1 LIRIQ
6 LVKKQGVGVMKE
18 EKEKQGVMKEEII
31 EAVVQV
37 EIEEQEVGVM
47 EEDNIRIG

>member
-1 LIRIQ
+1 
-6 LVKKQGVGVMKE
+6 MKE
-18 EKEKQGVMKEEII
+18 EKEKQGVGVMKEEII

-37 EIEEQEVGVM
+37 EIEEQGVGVM

>member
-1 LIRIQ
+1 
-6 LVKKQGVGVMKE
+6 MKE